1 MIDFDE
7 LLSDNHSLSINQ
19 INHSS
24 EIIFFAGNHMTID
37 CSKSSLL
44 LKDLDVDR
52 STTPSIYIA
61 SPEFS
66 VEFDRGK

>member
-24 EIIFFAGNHMTID
+24 EIIFFAENQMTID
-37 CSKSSLL
+37 RSKSSLL

-52 STTPSIYIA
+52 STTSSIYSA
-61 SPEFS
+61 SAGFF

>member
-24 EIIFFAGNHMTID
+24 EIIFFAENQMTID
-37 CSKSSLL
+37 RSKSSLL

-52 STTPSIYIA
+52 QYHQFI
-61 SPEFS
+61 SPTQ
-66 VEFDRGK
+66 GYLLN